1 MSVDHKATLVES
13 ANKLQI
19 ELNEEQII
27 KLLNYLQQLQ
37 RWNKT
42 YNLTAIE
49 SSYDMLIKH
58 VVDSLSVLPV
68 LDGLTEQMGT
78 VNLNILDVGSGG
90 GLPGI
95 VVAVCRE
102 HWTVTCVDAVQKKV
116 AFIQQ
121 MRAVLNC
128 SNIHAVHSRIER
140 AKGVNCDVLIT
151 RAFSS
156 LKNTIEWAGKH
167 ITVGGYLVAMKG
179 KEPTDEIAELKLGLE
194 WQLQPIQP
202 VSVPFLDAER
212 CVVMIKKQ
220 GKQ

>member
-1 MSVDHKATLVES
+1 MSVDLKSTLEES
-13 ANKLQI
+13 LSKLQI
-19 ELNEEQII
+19 ELNEQQTT
-27 KLLNYLQQLQ
+27 KLISYLQQLQ

-49 SSYDMLIKH
+49 SSYDMLLKH
-58 VVDSLSVLPV
+58 VVDSLTVLPI
-68 LDGLTEQMGT
+68 LDGLAQQVGT
-78 VNLNILDVGSGG
+78 ADLNILDVGSGG

-95 VVAVCRE
+95 VIAVCRE
-102 HWTVTCVDAVQKKV
+102 HWTVTCVDAVQKKI

-128 SNIHAVHSRIER
+128 PNLHAVHSRIER
-140 AKGVNCDVLIT
+140 AKDVNCDVLIT

-179 KEPTDEIAELKLGLE
+179 KEPTDELAELQLGTE
-194 WQLQPIQP
+194 WLLQPIQP

>member
-1 MSVDHKATLVES
+1 MGQQLPTLLEKAINE
-13 ANKLQI
+13 LQI
-19 ELNEEQII
+19 ELKEEQIAQ
-27 KLLNYLQQLQ
+27 LLKYLQQLE

-49 SSYDMLIKH
+49 SSEEMLIKH
-58 VVDSLSVLPV
+58 IVDSLSILP
-68 LDGLTEQMGT
+68 LLEKLSAQIDKKE
-78 VNLNILDVGSGG
+78 LNILDVGSGG
-90 GLPGI
+90 GLPG
-95 VVAVCRE
+95 VVIGIYRPD
-102 HWTVTCVDAVQKKV
+102 WQVTCVDAVQKKV

-128 SNIHAVHSRIER
+128 PNIEAQHHRIER
-140 AKGVNCDVLIT
+140 AKNIDCDVLVT

-167 ITVGGYLVAMKG
+167 ITAGGYLFAMKG
-179 KEPTDEIAELKLGLE
+179 KEPKAEIAELQLGSE
-194 WQLQPIQP
+194 WQLLPIVP